1 MYEDDVA
8 TLVTNVE
15 ADGEILENGLG
26 RMVSIHLPSDIQ
38 VYGRNDLKRLRASQ
52 RDGSGNVKPEVL
64 EELAKYEACE
74 RARIA
79 SEDFPIRYASGG
91 SVPVLENASNGIEYM
106 MFVHRSGKN
115 PRLSALAGHSVSRE
129 DGLRELLDPRYLIER
144 ETIEE
149 GLIQWRGRAVLPGF
163 GSEDRALLQRAKIL
177 AEKVREVDGYS
188 IGLKKV
194 LQAIET
200 TALKNY
206 NLDSVNVWQA
216 SRNGLSIRTSGF
228 DTNAIW
234 VPEMAALELI
244 SVPRVSRLEVN
255 ELRIY
260 DMEFH
265 NDKPLK
271 RDFVLVPVHV
281 LQGKRNRDEWLNK
294 CLVMNGYEVEG
305 VNETKDL
312 EDFRIGTT
320 ASKLLKRLF
329 DYSRD

>member
-177 AEKVREVDGYS
+177 AEKVREVD
-188 IGLKKV
+188 
-194 LQAIET
+194 
-200 TALKNY
+200 
-206 NLDSVNVWQA
+206 
-216 SRNGLSIRTSGF
+216 
-228 DTNAIW
+228 
-234 VPEMAALELI
+234 
-244 SVPRVSRLEVN
+244 
-255 ELRIY
+255 
-260 DMEFH
+260 
-265 NDKPLK
+265 
-271 RDFVLVPVHV
+271 
-281 LQGKRNRDEWLNK
+281 
-294 CLVMNGYEVEG
+294 
-305 VNETKDL
+305 
-312 EDFRIGTT
+312 
-320 ASKLLKRLF
+320 
-329 DYSRD
+329 